1 MVDFERKRPL
11 SGKICVG
18 QNHKT
23 KYSEILATKPNK
35 NHVELSKAKDFTGKV
50 LSAEEAKIADNAKKG
65 SMLGLPQS
73 ILRQRAC
80 CRTWDMEDPASL
92 AWLPEAHLLESLQSP
107 WRLLWK

>member
-35 NHVELSKAKDFTGKV
+35 YHVELSKAKDFTGKV
-50 LSAEEAKIADNAKKG
+50 LTECGG
-65 SMLGLPQS
+65 SED
-73 ILRQRAC
+73 
-80 CRTWDMEDPASL
+80 CR
-92 AWLPEAHLLESLQSP
+92 
-107 WRLLWK
+107 